1 MELRATTLG
10 KRMAQH
16 PYDRVQLL
24 NAGVKVSGDSHEYLI
39 PFNQL
44 LSIHCKRGLVWG
56 ELEFTLPGEKVV
68 RLHGTEWSET
78 QRFYH
83 HLNTLWQQ
91 WSAEMSDIAADVL
104 RQQLAEVARSSAEG
118 KWLTRQQVSDIQ
130 RKIRH
135 ALSGLPVPTVRLDAF
150 DNCRELWRQCQ
161 SWLSNTEKAR
171 LEHNQTFTES
181 MLEQY
186 RGFFAAVESSPLNP
200 AQARAVV
207 NGERSLLVLAEAVK
221 LPC

>member
-1 MELRATTLG
+1 MQAW
-10 KRMAQH
+10 
-16 PYDRVQLL
+16 
-24 NAGVKVSGDSHEYLI
+24 AGL
-39 PFNQL
+39 
-44 LSIHCKRGLVWG
+44 G

-104 RQQLAEVARSSAEG
+104 RQQLAEVARCSAEG

-186 RGFFAAVESSPLNP
+186 RGF
-200 AQARAVV
+200 
-207 NGERSLLVLAEAVK
+207 
-221 LPC
+221 LPQWNHRR

>member
-1 MELRATTLG
+1 
-10 KRMAQH
+10 MAQH

-56 ELEFTLPGEKVV
+56 AGIYPAGREVV
-68 RLHGTEWSET
+68 RCMAPNGMKPSVFTII
-78 QRFYH
+78 
-83 HLNTLWQQ
+83 LNTLWQQ

-104 RQQLAEVARSSAEG
+104 RQQLADVARSSAG

-135 ALSGLPVPTVRLDAF
+135 ALGGLPVPTARLDAF
-150 DNCRELWRQCQ
+150 DNCRSYGGNV
-161 SWLSNTEKAR
+161 SWLSNTE
-171 LEHNQTFTES
+171 S
-181 MLEQY
+181 
-186 RGFFAAVESSPLNP
+186 
-200 AQARAVV
+200 QARA
-207 NGERSLLVLAEAVK
+207 
-221 LPC
+221 